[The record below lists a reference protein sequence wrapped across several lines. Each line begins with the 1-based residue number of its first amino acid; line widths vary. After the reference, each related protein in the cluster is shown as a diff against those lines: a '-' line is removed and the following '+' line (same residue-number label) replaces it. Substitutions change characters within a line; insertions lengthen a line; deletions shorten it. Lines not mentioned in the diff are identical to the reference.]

1 MIAAL
6 WDWLFS
12 TDPFV
17 PHGVCVLW
25 RPDLVWTHVV
35 ADSVIALAYFTIPLF
50 LVALVRGRSDVKFTW
65 VFHCF
70 AAFILLC
77 GATHVF
83 DIISFFVPLY
93 GLEAA
98 VKIATALASVATA
111 IMVWPLLPKLLALP
125 SQAAL
130 KDANARLEER
140 VAERTADLEKANA
153 QLTMLMHEVLHRTKN
168 NLAVVASMLRLAQRR
183 VGDDQARDALDQVV
197 GRVDAMGLVH
207 QELYGGGRIAD
218 MDLGSYLAK
227 LIQTMRDADPRA
239 AGADIRLDADATSV
253 DIDHSVPVALI
264 IHEALVNALE
274 HGAPATGQPRI
285 GIVVRSDAGRTTVE
299 VVDAGPGSGAE
310 ATGGG
315 GAGLR
320 IVDALA
326 RQIDGGIEL
335 RRGAE
340 GTRFILTF
348 AQAPRVARD
357 VALRPSNAGGFA
369 AVQPA

>member
-1 MIAAL
+1 
-6 WDWLFS
+6 
-12 TDPFV
+12 
-17 PHGVCVLW
+17 
-25 RPDLVWTHVV
+25 
-35 ADSVIALAYFTIPLF
+35 
-50 LVALVRGRSDVKFTW
+50 
-65 VFHCF
+65 
-70 AAFILLC
+70 
-77 GATHVF
+77 
-83 DIISFFVPLY
+83 
-93 GLEAA
+93 
-98 VKIATALASVATA
+98 
-111 IMVWPLLPKLLALP
+111 
-125 SQAAL
+125 
-130 KDANARLEER
+130 
-140 VAERTADLEKANA
+140 
-153 QLTMLMHEVLHRTKN
+153 
-168 NLAVVASMLRLAQRR
+168 
-183 VGDDQARDALDQVV
+183 
-197 GRVDAMGLVH
+197 
-207 QELYGGGRIAD
+207 